1 VSGITSDKPPLLEMQ
16 GIWKSFP
23 GVIAN
28 RSVDLSLCAGEVQAL
43 LGENGAGKTTL
54 MNILSGLYRA
64 DKGEIFIDGN
74 PVNIRNP
81 QDAFLHGI
89 GMVHQHFRLVDN
101 LSVAENIHLGWD
113 QTPRILSKE
122 KLSLRIKSLMEEFG
136 LDCDPNAKIENLSVG
151 EQQRVEIMKVLARG
165 ARILI
170 LDEPTSVLTPQEAA
184 ELFIALRKMTEDGR
198 SVIFISHKLD
208 EVLEVSDRITVLRR
222 GKYLGC
228 LPKEICDA
236 RALARLMVGAHVGE
250 QKYQVKRS
258 LGNPVLELQAV
269 TALDDRGLTALED
282 VDLMIREGEL
292 LGIAGVSGN
301 GQLELTEVIT
311 GLRRIQKGKILI
323 REEDWTGKSAAKL
336 AAAGVGHIPEDR
348 TKMGLMPNLPVL
360 HNAILREYRNP
371 PIRKGLLL
379 NKKPAAGL
387 AARLVEEGDVRVPNI
402 GTMVRVLSGG
412 NQQKLLTQR
421 EIDIASRVLVA
432 MHPTRGLDIAATEAV
447 RRALI
452 EHRNNG
458 VAVLLISE
466 DLDEIMTTADRIAVI
481 YEGQI
486 TDSIDAIGA
495 NRDEIG
501 MLMGGSK
508 TAMRNRDD

>member
-1 VSGITSDKPPLLEMQ
+1 
-16 GIWKSFP
+16 
-23 GVIAN
+23 
-28 RSVDLSLCAGEVQAL
+28 
-43 LGENGAGKTTL
+43 
-54 MNILSGLYRA
+54 
-64 DKGEIFIDGN
+64 
-74 PVNIRNP
+74 
-81 QDAFLHGI
+81 
-89 GMVHQHFRLVDN
+89 
-101 LSVAENIHLGWD
+101 
-113 QTPRILSKE
+113 
-122 KLSLRIKSLMEEFG
+122 
-136 LDCDPNAKIENLSVG
+136 
-151 EQQRVEIMKVLARG
+151 
-165 ARILI
+165 
-170 LDEPTSVLTPQEAA
+170 
-184 ELFIALRKMTEDGR
+184 
-198 SVIFISHKLD
+198 
-208 EVLEVSDRITVLRR
+208 
-222 GKYLGC
+222 
-228 LPKEICDA
+228 
-236 RALARLMVGAHVGE
+236 
-250 QKYQVKRS
+250 
-258 LGNPVLELQAV
+258 
-269 TALDDRGLTALED
+269 
-282 VDLMIREGEL
+282 
-292 LGIAGVSGN
+292 
-301 GQLELTEVIT
+301 
-311 GLRRIQKGKILI
+311 
-323 REEDWTGKSAAKL
+323 
-336 AAAGVGHIPEDR
+336 
-348 TKMGLMPNLPVL
+348 
-360 HNAILREYRNP
+360 
-371 PIRKGLLL
+371 LL